1 MSGVAEWE
9 GERAEGAGIDTGG
22 WQFTTGFHKQT
33 TADIL
38 QKSKS
43 RNRVWK
49 EKVEEELEERRKGK
63 KRVSI
68 GWQLYFYLFER
79 LELDELPELL
89 LEKLGSSRSMSL
101 QEKRT

>member
-1 MSGVAEWE
+1 MKHGRKRYSKRRRREKE
-9 GERAEGAGIDTGG
+9 G
-22 WQFTTGFHKQT
+22 
-33 TADIL
+33 
-38 QKSKS
+38 
-43 RNRVWK
+43 
-49 EKVEEELEERRKGK
+49 

-68 GWQLYFYLFER
+68 GLKLYFYLFER

>member
-63 KRVSI
+63 KNA
-68 GWQLYFYLFER
+68 LA
-79 LELDELPELL
+79 
-89 LEKLGSSRSMSL
+89 LGGSYIFTYS
-101 QEKRT
+101 KG